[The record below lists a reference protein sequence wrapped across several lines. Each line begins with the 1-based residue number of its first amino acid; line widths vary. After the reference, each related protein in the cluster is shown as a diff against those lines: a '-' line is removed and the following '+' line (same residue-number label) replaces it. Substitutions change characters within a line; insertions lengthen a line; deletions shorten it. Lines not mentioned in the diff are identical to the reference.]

1 MTVKEDLEEIIKTL
15 EDRIKSLSTDS
26 PELDELD
33 EMLDHYKDLLSDLPS
48 QPGI

>member
-1 MTVKEDLEEIIKTL
+1 MTVKEDLEEIIKTI
-15 EDRIKSLSTDS
+15 EDRIKNLASDS

-33 EMLDHYKDLLSDLPS
+33 EILDHYKDLLSNLPS